1 MGVHYVVL
9 FTLHIYAIIHNT
21 KAKTCLHCVIIIM
34 NDSVAFHI
42 FCLFSFVLFFIRF
55 HKLRKFAVLA
65 CSLQMLT
72 QIFYNLPNLQVSAG
86 RFTFIHSALLKPE
99 ITFICTSVTP
109 DSNNCSLV
117 ALYGRNCLLFSL
129 SYPLL
134 LRAQEPQNFRQVH
147 SCPEQRHFPSSLAMM
162 WAMELHLVK

>member
-1 MGVHYVVL
+1 MLFIEAGCKCMGIHYVVL
-9 FTLHIYAIIHNT
+9 FTLYIYAIIHNT

-34 NDSVAFHI
+34 NDSGAKQL
-42 FCLFSFVLFFIRF
+42 LFIYSAYSALCFFFIRF

-65 CSLQMLT
+65 CSLQMLA

-134 LRAQEPQNFRQVH
+134 LRA
-147 SCPEQRHFPSSLAMM
+147 
-162 WAMELHLVK
+162 